1 MEIKN
6 LSIYVKN
13 MITFKL
19 SVLTQSILFYPLIFS
34 IIIFIVYIITS
45 RLDHLLFDNDVR
57 VNIPYLDSLLFAGSA
72 EAASSILSAIAG
84 GWTTMLGVTFSVTLV
99 TLQLST
105 SKYTSHIIHKFE
117 NDRIN
122 KLTLGWFIAVVLYSL
137 LVLKTVRTDQAVGD
151 IFTPIIGVNVA
162 IAIALIS
169 LFIFVLF
176 LNNIG
181 SYLKPR
187 VLVSGLVDQIICSIK
202 PYEKRDIDK
211 KYLYQIKEEKNNLRN
226 IKKLFEIKSKQQGI
240 VRYIDWNTIYSG
252 LQNPAKNESTEAT
265 PTNIWIE
272 FNKSLGESVEDGNI
286 LVMIYGVD
294 NKNKEDDEKEENKQ
308 KDKVDN
314 NKNNNNK
321 KKNKNTT
328 NEFQQT
334 ILSSFDINK
343 DRDISRDYTY
353 GIELL
358 KSLAIKSIT
367 QKDSDITNSCISG
380 LFRILI
386 YVLKRQ
392 EIFGLPFRII
402 TKKPRKKNKNE
413 DFNDKINMTT
423 ENYNIEDNNNKN
435 NLIRKKLSTTTE
447 NTDNI
452 IMIKPKEKKLSNLIL
467 SELSIINSNIFKDE
481 NIPVIEH
488 FMGEYFFSSKTL
500 LENDKKNEFKSLTDW
515 YSKILSYSF
524 KSLTKEF
531 QNEVILIPLSDF
543 RNYISGNYPSMKNS
557 FDIYMQDI
565 INR

>member
-13 MITFKL
+13 TITFKL

-34 IIIFIVYIITS
+34 IIIFIVYMITS

-294 NKNKEDDEKEENKQ
+294 NKNKEDDEKEENKP

-467 SELSIINSNIFKDE
+467 SELSIINSNIFKEE